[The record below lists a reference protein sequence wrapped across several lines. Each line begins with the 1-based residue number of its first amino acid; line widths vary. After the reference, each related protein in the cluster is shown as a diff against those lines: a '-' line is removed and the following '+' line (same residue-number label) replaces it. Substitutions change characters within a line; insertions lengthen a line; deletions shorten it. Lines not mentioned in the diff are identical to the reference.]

1 MATTQRTGPTRR
13 DPSAGRPR
21 HLVNALLITA
31 VVVLGAG
38 MLRLTGRVTSL
49 ELQLDSFE
57 AAANSPGSAR
67 SAEPVAQPAPPQTDK
82 PAEQDDPLSGAS
94 LERQAAGN
102 GGGVAMRQPG
112 PGGNGG
118 PGAARGSGGQR
129 LDDEQFEQVREE
141 VLELLDDYIDD
152 AGLDGET
159 AQALEDELTSA
170 FSLRGETTAKV
181 KSGEMS
187 ESEAHSYLRSERQ
200 RSTRAIR
207 KVLARPFQELQ
218 SEQ

>member
-1 MATTQRTGPTRR
+1 M
-13 DPSAGRPR
+13 
-21 HLVNALLITA
+21 
-31 VVVLGAG
+31 
-38 MLRLTGRVTSL
+38 
-49 ELQLDSFE
+49 
-57 AAANSPGSAR
+57 
-67 SAEPVAQPAPPQTDK
+67 AQPAPPQTDK
-82 PAEQDDPLSGAS
+82 PAEQDDPLSGAG

-118 PGAARGSGGQR
+118 PGAARGSGGQRVRQEQR

-207 KVLARPFQELQ
+207 NLLGEEEASIFLEEVLARPFQELQ